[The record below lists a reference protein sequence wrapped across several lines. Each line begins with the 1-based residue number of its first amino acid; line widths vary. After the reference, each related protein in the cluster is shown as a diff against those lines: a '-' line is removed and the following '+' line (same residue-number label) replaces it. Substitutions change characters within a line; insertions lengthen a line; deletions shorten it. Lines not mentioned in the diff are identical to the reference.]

1 MDRIEECTVA
11 IVGAGPIGLETA
23 IELKAKG
30 HEPVVIDGGAIGQQ
44 IVDFPPM
51 TRWFSSAER
60 LGIAG
65 LPFVT
70 SASEKGTREEYLAYL
85 RTAVAYFGI
94 DVRTFQRVHDIER
107 EAADRFLIRTSALS
121 GSSHAF
127 RASKLVLATGGTA
140 RARTLG
146 VPGEALPHVGVRFSE
161 PHRYYGRRLV
171 IVGGKNSA
179 CDAAVFAQRCGAHVT
194 LICRGE
200 SIHPRVKYWIRP
212 ELEAMISSG
221 QIRALFESQVVAID
235 SSEVSVRVGG
245 NADLLKVEADDVFL
259 AIGFESDGSLFEM
272 VGAELEGEAGSVVH
286 DSKTM
291 ETTQEGVYVAGTAVA
306 GTQARFKV
314 YIENSHIHA
323 RRIAAALSG
332 HEPPGEPEYPLLP
345 ES

>member
-1 MDRIEECTVA
+1 MDPFEECAV
-11 IVGAGPIGLETA
+11 IVVGAGPIGLETA
-23 IELKAKG
+23 IELKARG
-30 HEPVVIDGGAIGQQ
+30 HEPVVLDGGAIGQQ

-94 DVRTFQRVHDIER
+94 DVRTFQHVHDIER
-107 EAADRFLIRTSALS
+107 ETDDRFVIRTSALS

-127 RASKLVLATGGTA
+127 RTSRLVLATGGTA

-146 VPGEALPHVGVRFSE
+146 VPGEQLPHVRAHFSE

-179 CDAAVFAQRCGAHVT
+179 CDAAVFAQRCGADVT
-194 LICRGE
+194 LVCRGKT
-200 SIHPRVKYWIRP
+200 IHPRVKYWIRP
-212 ELEAMISSG
+212 ELEAMITSG
-221 QIRALFESQVVAID
+221 QVRALYESQVVGID
-235 SSEVSVRVGG
+235 PSKVTVRVGQT
-245 NADLLKVEADDVFL
+245 ADLLDVEADDVFL

-272 VGAELEGEAGSVVH
+272 VGAELEGESGSVTH
-286 DSKTM
+286 DPKTM
-291 ETTQEGVYVAGTAVA
+291 ETTQGGVYVAGTAVA

-332 HEPPGEPEYPLLP
+332 QEPPDEPEYPLLP

>member
-1 MDRIEECTVA
+1 MDRIEECPVV

-23 IELKAKG
+23 IELKARG
-30 HEPVVIDGGAIGQQ
+30 HEPVVVDGGAIGQQ

-94 DVRTFQRVHDIER
+94 DVRTFQRVQEIER
-107 EAADRFLIRTSALS
+107 GADDHFVIRTSALS
-121 GSSHAF
+121 GSKHAF
-127 RASKLVLATGGTA
+127 RAAKVVLATGGTA
-140 RARTLG
+140 RARKLG
-146 VPGEALPHVGVRFSE
+146 VSGEDLPHVRVRFSE

-179 CDAAVFAQRCGAHVT
+179 CDAAVFAQRCGADVT
-194 LICRGE
+194 MVCRGT

-212 ELEAMISSG
+212 ELEAMITSG
-221 QIRALFESQVVAID
+221 QVRALFESEVVSID
-235 SSEVSVRVGG
+235 SSKVSVRVGES
-245 NADLLKVEADDVFL
+245 ADLLEVVADDVFL
-259 AIGFESDGSLFEM
+259 AIGFESDGSLFDM
-272 VGAELEGEAGSVVH
+272 VGAEVEGEAGSVVH

-291 ETTQEGVYVAGTAVA
+291 ETTRTGVYVAGTAVA

-332 HEPPGEPEYPLLP
+332 QDPPDEPEYPLLP

>member
-1 MDRIEECTVA
+1 MDPIEECTVV

-23 IELKAKG
+23 IELKARG
-30 HEPVVIDGGAIGQQ
+30 HEPVVVDGGAIGQQ
-44 IVDFPPM
+44 IVDFPPL

-107 EAADRFLIRTSALS
+107 KMDDRFVIQTTALS
-121 GSSHAF
+121 GSTHAF
-127 RASKLVLATGGTA
+127 GAPKLVLATGGTA
-140 RARTLG
+140 RARSLG
-146 VPGEALPHVGVRFSE
+146 IPGEELPHVRVRFSE

-194 LICRGE
+194 LVCRGE

-212 ELEAMISSG
+212 VLEAMITSC
-221 QIRALFESQVVAID
+221 
-235 SSEVSVRVGG
+235 
-245 NADLLKVEADDVFL
+245 
-259 AIGFESDGSLFEM
+259 
-272 VGAELEGEAGSVVH
+272 
-286 DSKTM
+286 
-291 ETTQEGVYVAGTAVA
+291 
-306 GTQARFKV
+306 
-314 YIENSHIHA
+314 
-323 RRIAAALSG
+323 
-332 HEPPGEPEYPLLP
+332 
-345 ES
+345 